1 MPYIFDEYAFK
12 NYLRNHAERNWFSK
26 DASNTRYKN
35 CQGTRNLEPY
45 SNRYAVRVREIL
57 KDPGVSGDRSAMQ
70 TITTITTGSGFLSAV
85 LAPITAGGSL
95 AFFGTSLLAGGA
107 GALTSSYINDPR
119 GVYFTLSGDGS
130 KWVVEEVPVDGI
142 RQVAINICEWSN
154 QVYNERFWD
163 KI

>member
-1 MPYIFDEYAFK
+1 MLYIFDECSFK

-57 KDPGVSGDRSAMQ
+57 KDPGVSGDRRAMQ
-70 TITTITTGSGFLSAV
+70 TLTATEAVITAGSGFLSAV
-85 LAPITAGGSL
+85 LAPITTGGSL

-107 GALTSSYINDPR
+107 EALTSSYINDPR

-130 KWVVEEVPVDGI
+130 KWVAEEV
-142 RQVAINICEWSN
+142 
-154 QVYNERFWD
+154 FL
-163 KI
+163 